1 MRQILK
7 GLAIILLNL
16 YGLQAQA
23 LPIDKKE
30 KVHIVS
36 DTWTYN
42 YKNGSSIFEGHV
54 KVDQGTTH
62 IRADRLTTKNNNQHK
77 MEEAIAYGVQNLAHY
92 WTLPAVGDPEIH
104 AIARV
109 IKFYP
114 LTSNITLE
122 KEVTVT
128 QGENS
133 FQGQL
138 IHYNMNDQTIAVPA
152 SKNGRAVVIYNPD

>member
-1 MRQILK
+1 MRRNLSFVIFIS
-7 GLAIILLNL
+7 III
-16 YGLQAQA
+16 YALQAYA
-23 LPIDKKE
+23 LPSDKNE

-42 YKNGSSIFEGHV
+42 YKNGSSIFEGNV

-62 IRADRLTTKNNNQHK
+62 IRANRLITKNNRKHQI
-77 MEEAIAYGVQNLAHY
+77 EEAIAYGVENLAHY

-104 AIARV
+104 AIARI

-122 KEVTVT
+122 NDVTVT

-133 FQGQL
+133 FKGQL